1 MLHPIFSTVLGH
13 PELIA
18 NHLAGYAALNK
29 EEASQASRGTVTR
42 LVSGALALLSALLA
56 LSLSGM
62 AVMLGVLHGSFNWVL
77 VIVPG
82 VAILMAVVCGLIARR
97 PTQTHAFADLRTQF
111 KADVHAF
118 NSVREHHHGDQ

>member
-18 NHLAGYAALNK
+18 NHLAGYAALVK
-29 EEASQASRGTVTR
+29 EEASDAGRSLVTR
-42 LVSGALALLSALLA
+42 LISGLLSIVSALLA
-56 LSLSGM
+56 LILCGV

-82 VAILMAVVCGLIARR
+82 IAALIAVVCAVIASK
-97 PTQTHAFADLRTQF
+97 PAKLNAFADLREQF
-111 KADVHAF
+111 DADLRAL
-118 NSVREHHHGDQ
+118 NSLKERDHGH